1 MADSRNSTV
10 QDQSRT
16 QTTPQRSNPQ
26 EMQSSRRTAAPGLQR
41 YGSDPFSSPSQMFR
55 RLTDEM
61 DRIFDRAFGGGLS
74 RSSGSLF
81 PDFVTPPV
89 SAMWAP
95 RIEAF
100 QKGDEFIVRAEL
112 PGLKKEDVRVNL
124 TDDAIVIEGERRDES
139 EDKREGF
146 YHTERSYGS
155 FYRAIPLPEG
165 AIGDKADA
173 SFKDGVL
180 EVKLHAPPHEVTR
193 GRRID
198 IK

>member
-1 MADSRNSTV
+1 
-10 QDQSRT
+10 
-16 QTTPQRSNPQ
+16 
-26 EMQSSRRTAAPGLQR
+26 LQR
-41 YGSDPFSSPSQMFR
+41 YSSDPFSSPSQMFR

-61 DRIFDRAFGGGLS
+61 DRIFDRAFGGGVS

-81 PDFVTPPV
+81 QDFATPAL

-112 PGLKKEDVRVNL
+112 PGLRKEDVRVNL

-165 AIGDKADA
+165 AIGDKAEA
-173 SFKDGVL
+173 AFNDGVL

>member
-1 MADSRNSTV
+1 MADSRSSSV
-10 QDQSRT
+10 QDQTRT
-16 QTTPQRSNPQ
+16 QSPSPRAKGQDTLTP
-26 EMQSSRRTAAPGLQR
+26 RRQTSAGLQR
-41 YGSDPFSSPSQMFR
+41 YGADPFSGSPLQLFR
-55 RLTDEM
+55 RITDEM
-61 DRIFDRAFGGGLS
+61 DRVFDRALGGGLS
-74 RSSGSLF
+74 RAGSF
-81 PDFVTPPV
+81 PDFSAPAF

-100 QKGDEFIVRAEL
+100 QNGDEFIVRAEL
-112 PGLKKEDVRVNL
+112 PGLKKEDVRVNV

-139 EDKREGF
+139 EDRREGY

-173 SFKDGVL
+173 TFKDGVL